1 MSQLTLES
9 RIILDMKIREVLL
22 NKKIKNIKTTNSIQ
36 LKNDFLN
43 LPKLFE

>member
-1 MSQLTLES
+1 MNQPTLES

-22 NKKIKNIKTTNSIQ
+22 NKKINDIKYYSIKF
-36 LKNDFLN
+36 KNDFIN